1 MLHRVST
8 GAHQTDPTGASEL
21 GGTASNPSVS
31 PGRAW
36 GVSLLL
42 LVVATCCALPLLLV
56 SGILAGWLLLGLPTV
71 IAVGALVVLS
81 LYWVAGR
88 RGKRVRGPTDAP
100 FVGRMGK

>member
-8 GAHQTDPTGASEL
+8 GAHQPDSTGASEL

-31 PGRAW
+31 PASAW

-42 LVVATCCALPLLLV
+42 LVAATCCALPLLLA
-56 SGILAGWLLLGLPTV
+56 SGILVGWLLFGLPTV
-71 IAVGALVVLS
+71 IAVGALGILTLS
-81 LYWVAGR
+81 WAAGR
-88 RGKRVRGPTDAP
+88 REKRVCGPTDAP